1 MSFFESGKRGFTVLL
16 DIRQP
21 LAYLALH
28 PAAALAEQ
36 CGVEVDFVPIADS
49 PLKPPSAPRPDDER
63 GVRHRRH
70 RAHAIAREIATYAQ
84 VQGLVLHDYYRDPD
98 PTTFHIAWLWMR
110 QSQGD
115 RLLAFL
121 VEAFRA
127 YWALEFDPANPIEI
141 DRLLDSFDVDVD
153 DFGRWSQGQGPAEAH
168 ALAEELLER
177 GLARAPT
184 YVVEDEVFVG
194 RQHLPMIR
202 WILEG
207 RVDAGPI

>member
-1 MSFFESGKRGFTVLL
+1 MSLFESSKPGFTVLL

-21 LAYLALH
+21 LAYLALP
-28 PAAALAEQ
+28 PAAALAEE
-36 CGVEVDFVPIADS
+36 CDVEVDFVPIAAS
-49 PLKPPSAPRPDDER
+49 PLKAPSEPLSEDDR

-84 VQGLVLHDYYRDPD
+84 AQGLVLHDYYRNPD

-110 QSQGD
+110 QRTQT
-115 RLLAFL
+115 RLRSFLA
-121 VEAFRA
+121 EAFRA
-127 YWALEFDPANPIEI
+127 YWALEFDPSNPVEV
-141 DRLLDSFDVDVD
+141 DRLIDSFDLDVD
-153 DFGRWSQGQGPAEAH
+153 DFREWSRGQGPARAN
-168 ALAEELLER
+168 ALAEELLEHGFSR
-177 GLARAPT
+177 SPT
-184 YVVEDEVFVG
+184 YVVEGEVFVG